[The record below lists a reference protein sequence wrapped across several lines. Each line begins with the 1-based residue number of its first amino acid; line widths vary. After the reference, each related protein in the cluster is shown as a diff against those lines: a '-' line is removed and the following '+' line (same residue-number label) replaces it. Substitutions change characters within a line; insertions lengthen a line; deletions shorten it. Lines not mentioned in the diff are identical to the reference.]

1 MPDESIKILHLSDLH
16 IDAEEGRSDRI
27 ERALFAALR
36 AGRPWE
42 LDLVV
47 VTGDILDTA
56 SVGVESALR
65 VVREWRAQLHAAL
78 GRRVP
83 LILLPGNHDRRTI
96 GIFSPQRDKL
106 FRALKAGLSEPDVWV
121 AGCALPQLA
130 EVMPPELTRA
140 LPFDLCT
147 YDTTFLGTGKLSA
160 GGTLRADDML
170 QLASW
175 LEPVAEGEP
184 PRPLVLL
191 MHHHLVPTP
200 VTDTVAAGGGA
211 DLAALPRFLLHK
223 VAPWL
228 IAHGDRE
235 ELFMTA
241 LGSGSA
247 LSLLHAL
254 RRPVVVLHGHKHC
267 PAARLL
273 RSPEERSGDVLLVS
287 AGSAGLAE
295 RWSTEGA
302 DEDRPMTM
310 WPSYNVVTCSIGS
323 SGGGSGSAFHVET
336 VAFKPELQ
344 ETASGL
350 QSELVSRPLVT
361 ATQRGALWELTPQ
374 PERRPD
380 LDGRLWQLTRA
391 HYRLKESPSAPERW
405 DLECEHEV
413 RAAHDRPEPGRYGEP
428 IFLLRDALLE
438 NPEDFPKL
446 LLPMPGLVR
455 YRIAHG
461 LCRSV
466 DEAHRV
472 VGPDE
477 AFANIALIS
486 RHTSRVAELTLT
498 APDGFELQPF
508 GSVMD
513 LTTGQL
519 RPVPLLRT
527 GSSWTLRYL
536 DCPAR
541 TLLRIHWPLPE
552 RELEPVSPVALMD

>member
-1 MPDESIKILHLSDLH
+1 MPDESLQILHLSDLH
-16 IDAEEGRSDRI
+16 IDAEDGRSDGI

-36 AGRPWE
+36 AGQPWS

-47 VTGDILDTA
+47 VTGDVLDTA
-56 SVGVESALR
+56 SIGVESALR
-65 VVREWRAQLHAAL
+65 AVRAWRAQLHAAL
-78 GRRVP
+78 GKRVP

-140 LPFDLCT
+140 LPFDVCT

-175 LEPVAEGEP
+175 LEPVAEGSP

-211 DLAALPRFLLHK
+211 ELAALPRFLLHK

-267 PAARLL
+267 PAARLV
-273 RSPEERSGDVLLVS
+273 RSPEVGSGDVLLVS

-310 WPSYNVVTCSIGS
+310 WPSYNLVTYSDR
-323 SGGGSGSAFHVET
+323 AFHVQT
-336 VAFKPELQ
+336 VAFKPEIKVTQ
-344 ETASGL
+344 TGL
-350 QSELVSRPLVT
+350 KTELVSRPLVT
-361 ATQRGALWELTPQ
+361 ATQDGALWGLTPQ
-374 PERRPD
+374 PERGPD
-380 LDGRLWQLTRA
+380 LDGKLWQLTQA

-405 DLECEHEV
+405 DLECEQEV
-413 RAAHDRPEPGRYGEP
+413 RAAPDRQAPDEYGEP
-428 IFLLRDALLE
+428 IFLLRDAVLE

-446 LLPMPGLVR
+446 MLPMPGRVR
-455 YRIAHG
+455 YRIARA
-461 LCRSV
+461 LCRSAN
-466 DEAHRV
+466 EAHRV
-472 VGPDE
+472 IGPDE
-477 AFANIALIS
+477 AFANIELVC
-486 RHTSRVAELTLT
+486 RHTSRVAELTLA
-498 APDGFELQPF
+498 APDGFELEPF
-508 GSVMD
+508 GSAMD

-519 RPVPLLRT
+519 RPVPLERT

-552 RELEPVSPVALMD
+552 RELEPVAPVALMD